1 MEIKLGGNMRK
12 KEKVKRIISVFSE
25 KYGKPRC
32 ALDYDTPFELLVAV
46 ILSAQCTDIRVNLV
60 TRELFKKYNKPEEF
74 ADLPVGEIEEL
85 VRSTGFYKNKA
96 KNIKAASKKIL
107 DVYNGTVPMSMDEL
121 ISLPGVGRK
130 TANVVRAEIWGLADG
145 VVVDTHVKRLSN
157 RIGLVK
163 NDNPNIIERELMKI
177 VPVEDWIDYSHFLIL
192 HGRSTCNARKPLCQ
206 DCEINDIC
214 KYGKKVLK
222 SKHD

>member
-1 MEIKLGGNMRK
+1 MRK
-12 KEKVKRIISVFSE
+12 KEKVKRIISVFRE

-32 ALDYDTPFELLVAV
+32 ALDYGTPFELLVAV
-46 ILSAQCTDIRVNLV
+46 ILSAQCTDVRVNLV
-60 TRELFKKYNKPEEF
+60 TRELFKKYNKPEDF
-74 ADLPVGEIEEL
+74 ANLPVVEIEEL

-96 KNIKAASKKIL
+96 KNIKETSEKIL
-107 DVYNGTVPMSMDEL
+107 DVYSGAVPMSIDEL
-121 ISLPGVGRK
+121 VSLPGVGRK

-192 HGRSTCNARKPLCQ
+192 HGRSTCKARKPLCQ

-214 KYGKKVLK
+214 KYGKKILK

>member
-12 KEKVKRIISVFSE
+12 KEKVKRIINVFSE

-46 ILSAQCTDIRVNLV
+46 ILSAQCTDIRVNMV
-60 TRELFKKYNKPEEF
+60 TRELFKKYNTPEEF

-96 KNIKAASKKIL
+96 KNIKETSKKIL
-107 DVYNGTVPMSMDEL
+107 SVYNGTVPMSMDEL
-121 ISLPGVGRK
+121 ISFPGVGRK

-177 VPVEDWIDYSHFLIL
+177 VPVEHWIDYSHFLIL

-222 SKHD
+222 SKHN